1 MLAWG
6 VFQVCALF
14 CLGSRCISPPAAAFW
29 HNMASHALIS
39 DGAHLAIVG
48 GGLLGRLLAL
58 ELSGKGFSIDLY
70 DRGGPEAEFA
80 AARVAAAMLAP
91 LAESAVTEHGVV
103 RMGHYGLARWQAL
116 IGQLAEPVYL
126 QQAGTMVVWH
136 RQDAVEAQRFRGI
149 LERTQHAIPE
159 LPALQLLDR
168 PAMAALEPALSA
180 HFQSG
185 YYLPGEG
192 QLDNRQL
199 LAALVPTLQQR
210 GVRLHWHSP
219 REITDFAPGK
229 TGQPDWVVD
238 TRGLG
243 AKPQWGSLRGVRGE
257 VIRVHA
263 PEVNLARPTR
273 LMHPR
278 YPIYIAPKQDHYF
291 VIGATEIESD
301 DMSPAS
307 VRSTM
312 ELLSAAYTVH
322 SGFAEARIL
331 EINTQCRPTLP
342 DNLPAI
348 RQVQPRV
355 LEVNGLYRHGF
366 MISPAVMD
374 ATVELLLTGASPL
387 AQRFDMPVSL
397 LAAA

>member
-1 MLAWG
+1 M
-6 VFQVCALF
+6 
-14 CLGSRCISPPAAAFW
+14 S
-29 HNMASHALIS
+29 SHALITA
-39 DGAHLAIVG
+39 GAQIAIIG
-48 GGLLGRLLAL
+48 GGLLGRLMAL
-58 ELSGKGFSIDLY
+58 ELSGQGFSIDLY
-70 DRGGPEAEFA
+70 DRGGPEAEHA

-103 RMGHYGLARWQAL
+103 RMGHYGLTRWPQLLA
-116 IGQLAEPVYL
+116 QLAEPVFI

-149 LERTQHAIPE
+149 LERAQAAIPE
-159 LPALQLLDR
+159 LSPLQTIDR
-168 PAMAALEPALSA
+168 TQINALEPSLAQQ
-180 HFQSG
+180 FQTG

-199 LAALVPTLQQR
+199 LAALVPTLQMR
-210 GVRLHWHSP
+210 DVRLHWHAP
-219 REITDFAPGK
+219 REVADFAPGQP
-229 TGQPDWVVD
+229 GQPDWLID

-243 AKPQWGSLRGVRGE
+243 AKPQWGALRGVRGE
-257 VIRVHA
+257 VVRVHA
-263 PEVNLARPTR
+263 PEVDLSRPTR

-278 YPIYIAPKQDHYF
+278 YPIYIAPKQDHIF

-301 DMSPAS
+301 DLSPAS

-348 RQVQPRV
+348 RQTQPRV

-366 MISPAVMD
+366 MISPAVLD
-374 ATVELLLTGASPL
+374 CALQVLLTGQSPL
-387 AQRFDMPVSL
+387 AAQFDMDVSL
-397 LAAA
+397 LNTASTSPQQA